1 MKKLKLPEFNS
12 LSTYKLKRHSASVLV
27 SLARYAF
34 LIAIGYVVL
43 IQLIYMC
50 SYAFRVPED
59 VNDASVVWVPKTFT
73 LQNFG
78 VAIEALEYFGTLIN
92 TVTVQVLSGLIE
104 VFTCSIAAY
113 GFARYNFKGKKIF
126 FSIVILMILVPP
138 QMTAVSMSLN
148 YAYFDLFGI
157 LNGIGKIIGTDIRPN
172 LLNSGMVFWLPS
184 LFGVGLRSGLFIFIY
199 NQFFKGLPKELEEA
213 AYIDG
218 ANAFTTFM
226 RVVLPSSGVAF
237 LTVTIFSVVWHWND
251 YYLSILYLND
261 NQPLSV
267 SLSKLA
273 SSIYNMSGYGS
284 NSVAYSM
291 AACLLYILPIVI
303 MYLLLQRKFIASIDR
318 VGIVG

>member
-1 MKKLKLPEFNS
+1 MKKFEVTPK
-12 LSTYKLKRHSASVLV
+12 TRYQLKRKAAAALV
-27 SLARYAF
+27 SVMRYAF

-50 SYAFRVPED
+50 SYAFRAPEE
-59 VNDASVVWVPKTFT
+59 VTDASVVWVPKTFT
-73 LQNFG
+73 LANFK
-78 VAIEALEYFGTLIN
+78 VTFEALDYLKALLN
-92 TVTVQVLSGLIE
+92 TVSVQIVSGLIE
-104 VFTCSIAAY
+104 VFTCSVAAY

-126 FSIVILMILVPP
+126 FAIVILMILVPP
-138 QMTAVSMSLN
+138 QMTAVSMSLD

-157 LNGIGKIIGTDIRPN
+157 LNGIGKLIGHDIRPN

-199 NQFFKGLPKELEEA
+199 HQFFKGLPKELEEA

-218 ANAFTTFM
+218 ANAFTTFL

-237 LTVTIFSVVWHWND
+237 LTVSIFSVVWHWND
-251 YYLSILYLND
+251 YYLSILYLDD

-273 SSIYNMSGYGS
+273 SSIFNMSGYGS
-284 NSVAYSM
+284 DSLTYSM
-291 AACLLYILPIVI
+291 AACLLYILPVI
-303 MYLLLQRKFIASIDR
+303 LLYLLLQRKFIASIDR

>member
-1 MKKLKLPEFNS
+1 MKKLKLPDFKVK
-12 LSTYKLKRHSASVLV
+12 STYQLKRKGVSAVVSVM
-27 SLARYAF
+27 RYAF

-43 IQLIYMC
+43 MQLIYMC
-50 SYAFRVPED
+50 SYAFRIPEE
-59 VNDASVVWVPKTFT
+59 VNDASIVWVPKTYT
-73 LQNFG
+73 LENFK
-78 VAIEALEYFGTLIN
+78 VAAQALQYFKVLLNTLG
-92 TVTVQVLSGLIE
+92 VQVLGGLIE

-113 GFARYNFKGKKIF
+113 GFARYNFKGKKF
-126 FSIVILMILVPP
+126 FFAIVILMILVPP

-157 LNGIGKIIGTDIRPN
+157 LEFIGNMIGQEIRPN

-267 SLSKLA
+267 ALSKLA

-284 NSVAYSM
+284 NSIAYSM
-291 AACLLYILPIVI
+291 AACILYILPVIV

>member
-1 MKKLKLPEFNS
+1 MKKIEITPR
-12 LSTYKLKRHSASVLV
+12 TRYRLKRKTADVIVSVM
-27 SLARYAF
+27 RYAF

-50 SYAFRVPED
+50 SYAFRVPDE
-59 VNDASVVWVPKTFT
+59 VNDASVVWVPKSFT
-73 LQNFG
+73 LANFK
-78 VAIEALEYFGTLIN
+78 VALEALDYFKAFFN
-92 TVTVQVLSGLIE
+92 TVTVQILSGLIE
-104 VFTCSIAAY
+104 VFTCSVAAY
-113 GFARYNFKGKKIF
+113 GFARYSFKGKKILF
-126 FSIVILMILVPP
+126 AVVILMILVPP
-138 QMTAVSMSLN
+138 QMTAVSMSLD

-157 LNGIGKIIGTDIRPN
+157 LNGIGKLIGRDIRPN

-199 NQFFKGLPKELEEA
+199 HQFFKGLPKELEEA

-284 NSVAYSM
+284 DSLTYSM
-291 AACLLYILPIVI
+291 AACILYILPVI
-303 MYLLLQRKFIASIDR
+303 ILYLLLQRKFIASIDR

>member
-1 MKKLKLPEFNS
+1 MKEIKLPELTPKS
-12 LSTYKLKRHSASVLV
+12 QYQLKRRTTEIIVSVM
-27 SLARYAF
+27 RYAF

-50 SYAFRVPED
+50 SYAFRIPEEA
-59 VNDASVVWVPKTFT
+59 NDASVVWVPKNFT
-73 LQNFG
+73 LDNFK
-78 VAIEALEYFGTLIN
+78 VALEALDYFKTLFN
-92 TVTVQVLSGLIE
+92 TTIIQVLSGLIE
-104 VFTCSIAAY
+104 VFTCSVAAY
-113 GFARYNFKGKKIF
+113 GFARHNFRGKKIF

-157 LNGIGKIIGTDIRPN
+157 LNCLGKLMGHDIRPN

-184 LFGVGLRSGLFIFIY
+184 IFGVGLRSGLFIFIY

-273 SSIYNMSGYGS
+273 SSIYNMAGYGS
-284 NSVAYSM
+284 NSLTYSM
-291 AACLLYILPIVI
+291 AACLLYVLPIII

>member
-1 MKKLKLPEFNS
+1 MKKLKLPELNS
-12 LSTYKLKRHSASVLV
+12 LSTYKLKHRAVDILV

-59 VNDASVVWVPKTFT
+59 VNDASVVWVPKVFT
-73 LQNFG
+73 LSNFK
-78 VAIEALEYFGTLIN
+78 VVIDALEYFSTFFN

-113 GFARYNFKGKKIF
+113 GFARHNFKGKKFF
-126 FSIVILMILVPP
+126 FSIVILMILIPP

-157 LNGIGKIIGTDIRPN
+157 LNGIGKLIGTDIRPN

-184 LFGVGLRSGLFIFIY
+184 IFGVGLRSGLFIFIY

-218 ANAFTTFM
+218 ANAFTTFI

-237 LTVTIFSVVWHWND
+237 LTVSIFSVVWHWND

-291 AACLLYILPIVI
+291 AACLLYILPVIV

>member
-1 MKKLKLPEFNS
+1 MKKIEVTPK
-12 LSTYKLKRHSASVLV
+12 TRYQLKRKAAAAIVSVM
-27 SLARYAF
+27 RYAF

-50 SYAFRVPED
+50 SYAFRVPEE

-73 LQNFG
+73 LANFK
-78 VAIEALEYFGTLIN
+78 VAFEALDYLKSLLN
-92 TVTVQVLSGLIE
+92 TVTVQIVSGLIE
-104 VFTCSIAAY
+104 VFTCSVAAY

-126 FSIVILMILVPP
+126 FAIVILMILVPP
-138 QMTAVSMSLN
+138 QMTAVSMSLD

-157 LNGIGKIIGTDIRPN
+157 LNGIGKLIGHDIRPN

-199 NQFFKGLPKELEEA
+199 HQFFKGLPKELEEA

-218 ANAFTTFM
+218 ANAFTTFL

-251 YYLSILYLND
+251 YYLSILYLD
-261 NQPLSV
+261 ENQPLSV

-273 SSIYNMSGYGS
+273 SSIFNMSGYGS
-284 NSVAYSM
+284 DSLTYSM
-291 AACLLYILPIVI
+291 AACILYILPVI
-303 MYLLLQRKFIASIDR
+303 LLYLLLQRKFIASIDR

>member
-1 MKKLKLPEFNS
+1 MKKLKLPELNS
-12 LSTYKLKRHSASVLV
+12 LSTYKLKHRAVDILV

-50 SYAFRVPED
+50 SYAFRAPED
-59 VNDASVVWVPKTFT
+59 VNDASVVWVPKVFT
-73 LQNFG
+73 LSNFK
-78 VAIEALEYFGTLIN
+78 VVIEALEYFGTFFN

-113 GFARYNFKGKKIF
+113 GFARHNFKGKKFF
-126 FSIVILMILVPP
+126 FSIVILMILIPP

-157 LNGIGKIIGTDIRPN
+157 LNGIGKLIGTDIRPN

-218 ANAFTTFM
+218 ANAFTTFI

-237 LTVTIFSVVWHWND
+237 LTVSIFSVVWHWND

-291 AACLLYILPIVI
+291 AACLLYILPVII

>member
-12 LSTYKLKRHSASVLV
+12 LSTYKIKRRGIDVLV

-73 LQNFG
+73 LENFN
-78 VAIEALEYFGTLIN
+78 VAIEALDYFGTLIN
-92 TVTVQVLSGLIE
+92 TITVQVISGLIE

-157 LNGIGKIIGTDIRPN
+157 LNGIGKLIGTDIRPN
-172 LLNSGMVFWLPS
+172 LLNSGLVFWLPS

>member
-1 MKKLKLPEFNS
+1 MKRIKLPEF
-12 LSTYKLKRHSASVLV
+12 TPKTQYQIKRHGTEVLV
-27 SLARYAF
+27 SVMRYAF

-50 SYAFRVPED
+50 SYAFRIPEETK
-59 VNDASVVWVPKTFT
+59 DASVVWVPKTFT
-73 LQNFG
+73 LNNFK
-78 VAIEALEYFGTLIN
+78 VAIEALDYFKSFFN
-92 TVTVQVLSGLIE
+92 TVVVQVLSGLIE
-104 VFTCSIAAY
+104 VFTCSVAAY
-113 GFARYNFKGKKIF
+113 GFARYNFKGKKVF
-126 FSIVILMILVPP
+126 FAIVILMILVPP

-157 LNGIGKIIGTDIRPN
+157 LGGIGKLIGRDIRPN

-184 LFGVGLRSGLFIFIY
+184 MFGVGLRSGLFIFIY
-199 NQFFKGLPKELEEA
+199 NQFFKNLPKELEEA

-226 RVVLPSSGVAF
+226 RVVVPSSGVAF

-284 NSVAYSM
+284 DSLTYSM
-291 AACLLYILPIVI
+291 AACLLYVLPIIV

>member
-1 MKKLKLPEFNS
+1 MKKLKLPD
-12 LSTYKLKRHSASVLV
+12 LKVKSTYQLKRKGVSAVVSVM
-27 SLARYAF
+27 RYAF

-50 SYAFRVPED
+50 SYAFRITDE
-59 VNDASVVWVPKTFT
+59 VNDASVVWVPKTYT
-73 LQNFG
+73 LENFK
-78 VAIEALEYFGTLIN
+78 VALEALQYFKVLIN
-92 TVTVQVLSGLIE
+92 TLGVQVLGGLIE
-104 VFTCSIAAY
+104 VFTCSVAAY
-113 GFARYNFKGKKIF
+113 GFARYNFRGKKF
-126 FSIVILMILVPP
+126 FFAIVILMILVPP

-157 LNGIGKIIGTDIRPN
+157 LEFIGNLIGKEIRPN
-172 LLNSGMVFWLPS
+172 LLNSGMVFWMPS

-218 ANAFTTFM
+218 ANAFTTFI

-284 NSVAYSM
+284 NSISYSM
-291 AACLLYILPIVI
+291 AACILYILPVIV

>member
-1 MKKLKLPEFNS
+1 MKKLKLPETNS
-12 LSTYKLKRHSASVLV
+12 LSAYKLKQHSVNVLV

-73 LQNFG
+73 LENFN
-78 VAIEALEYFGTLIN
+78 VAIEALKYFGTLFN

-157 LNGIGKIIGTDIRPN
+157 LNGIGKLIGTDIRPN
-172 LLNSGMVFWLPS
+172 LLNSGLVFWLPS

-226 RVVLPSSGVAF
+226 RVVIPSSGVAF